1 MKRVAW
7 GHTAHQL
14 VELGHTLLTLG
25 ANVGWAALCFLGSR
39 AGGGAILSVIRAP
52 RGSDVDSSPEWQT
65 QAQSE
70 VPLALGGGTG
80 EAPAPLNV
88 PGTSLL
94 EQCWG
99 LGASPA
105 PLLQAAPGFPAR
117 RCDWRHRRCDW
128 QEAGYPRGDPSPRL
142 GDPAAACF
150 LTLQEIGAGSLLWED
165 SRFPWQPSAAAWLL
179 EGRREASRKSW

>member
-1 MKRVAW
+1 MLGGQLCVPW
-7 GHTAHQL
+7 GPGLVGVQFCLASEHQ
-14 VELGHTLLTLG
+14 EARMWIH
-25 ANVGWAALCFLGSR
+25 
-39 AGGGAILSVIRAP
+39 
-52 RGSDVDSSPEWQT
+52 PESQT
-65 QAQSE
+65 QAQSG
-70 VPLALGGGTG
+70 VPVALGGGTG

-105 PLLQAAPGFPAR
+105 PHLQAAPGFPAR
-117 RCDWRHRRCDW
+117 RRDW

-179 EGRREASRKSW
+179 EGRRKASRKSWEVSHGAALQASREDLRLPVHDCAAVLACPRG